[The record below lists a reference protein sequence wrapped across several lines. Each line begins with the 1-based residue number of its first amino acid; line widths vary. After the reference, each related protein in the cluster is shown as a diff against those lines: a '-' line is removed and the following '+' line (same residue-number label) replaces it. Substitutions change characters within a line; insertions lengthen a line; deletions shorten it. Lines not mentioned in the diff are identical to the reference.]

1 MPSPYNDV
9 ELTDSDKQ
17 GIYENPGMK
26 EDQNPQ
32 EKGVGQDSGFGDEP
46 HSDESPVK
54 EATPVKAEVD
64 EGASEELGSDEFN
77 LEDYEVEIDGETFDG
92 ADILK
97 WRDDSSN
104 RESWQAS
111 NTQNAQNIAKWSKLS
126 EKLTS
131 DGEFR
136 EYLKDYFYD
145 DDDGLKSI
153 GLDGELTPIE
163 TQEEEPQVEE
173 APIDNRIEER
183 LENIE
188 LERVVDDLEN
198 ELEAIIDNNPNL
210 FKEDQDELDFLE
222 FVEDN
227 QMVDLEDAFKVWA
240 YDSMQG
246 ELDHHRKLD
255 GNRQRNQGKVVHK
268 SQVGATEV
276 STPKQYK
283 DVKDISIDDPDVA
296 KYFNR

>member
-1 MPSPYNDV
+1 MPNPYNDV
-9 ELTDSDKQ
+9 ELTEDDKQ
-17 GIYENPGMK
+17 GIFEPV
-26 EDQNPQ
+26 EA
-32 EKGVGQDSGFGDEP
+32 EKPIEAEAP
-46 HSDESPVK
+46 
-54 EATPVKAEVD
+54 ATPQTHEAESL
-64 EGASEELGSDEFN
+64 EGASDVSESDDSADMSDFN

-97 WRDDSSN
+97 WREDSSN

-111 NTQNAQNIAKWSKLS
+111 NTQKAQDIAKWSKLS

-131 DGEFR
+131 DSEFR

-163 TQEEEPQVEE
+163 TQEEKPQAEE
-173 APIDNRIEER
+173 APIDSRIEER

-240 YDSMQG
+240 YDSMKS

-268 SQVGATEV
+268 SEVGATEV

-283 DVKDISIDDPDVA
+283 NVKDISIKDPDIA

>member
-1 MPSPYNDV
+1 MPNPYNDV
-9 ELTDSDKQ
+9 ELTEDDKQ
-17 GIYENPGMK
+17 GIFEPV
-26 EDQNPQ
+26 EA
-32 EKGVGQDSGFGDEP
+32 EKPIEAEAP
-46 HSDESPVK
+46 
-54 EATPVKAEVD
+54 ATPQTHEAESL
-64 EGASEELGSDEFN
+64 EGASDVSESDDSADMSDFN

-97 WRDDSSN
+97 WREDSSN

-111 NTQNAQNIAKWSKLS
+111 NTQKAQDIAKWSKLS

-131 DGEFR
+131 DSEFR

-163 TQEEEPQVEE
+163 TQEEEPQAEE
-173 APIDNRIEER
+173 APIDSRIEER

-240 YDSMQG
+240 YDSMKS

-268 SQVGATEV
+268 SEVGATEV

-283 DVKDISIDDPDVA
+283 NVKDISIKDPDIA

>member
-1 MPSPYNDV
+1 MPNPYNDV
-9 ELTDSDKQ
+9 ELTEDDKQ
-17 GIYENPGMK
+17 GIFEPVEAEK
-26 EDQNPQ
+26 PVEAEAPATPQ
-32 EKGVGQDSGFGDEP
+32 THEA
-46 HSDESPVK
+46 ESP
-54 EATPVKAEVD
+54 
-64 EGASEELGSDEFN
+64 EGASDVSESDNSVDMSEFN
-77 LEDYEVEIDGETFDG
+77 LEDYEGEIDGEVYDG
-92 ADILK
+92 ADILT
-97 WRDDSSN
+97 WREDSSN
-104 RESWQAS
+104 REDWQAS
-111 NTQNAQNIAKWSKLS
+111 NTQKAQDIAKWSKLS

-163 TQEEEPQVEE
+163 GQQEAPQVEE

-240 YDSMQG
+240 YDNLHG

-268 SQVGATEV
+268 SEVGATEV

-283 DVKDISIDDPDVA
+283 EVKDISIDDPDVA

>member
-1 MPSPYNDV
+1 MPNPYNDV
-9 ELTDSDKQ
+9 ELTEDDKQ
-17 GIYENPGMK
+17 GIFEPVEAEK
-26 EDQNPQ
+26 PIEAEAPATPQ
-32 EKGVGQDSGFGDEP
+32 THEA
-46 HSDESPVK
+46 ESP
-54 EATPVKAEVD
+54 
-64 EGASEELGSDEFN
+64 EGASDVSESDDSADMSDFN

-131 DGEFR
+131 DSEFR

-163 TQEEEPQVEE
+163 TQEEEPEYTAVPVDTE
-173 APIDNRIEER
+173 IEER
-183 LENIE
+183 LEKME
-188 LERVVDDLEN
+188 LERVVDDLED
-198 ELEAIIDNNPNL
+198 ELDAIIDNNPGV

-222 FVEDN
+222 YVQDS
-227 QMVDLEDAFKVWA
+227 QMVDLEDAFKIWA
-240 YDSMQG
+240 YDNMQG

-255 GNRQRNQGKVVHK
+255 GNRQRNQGKVVH
-268 SQVGATEV
+268 SSEVGATEV

-283 DVKDISIDDPDVA
+283 EVKDISIDDPDVA